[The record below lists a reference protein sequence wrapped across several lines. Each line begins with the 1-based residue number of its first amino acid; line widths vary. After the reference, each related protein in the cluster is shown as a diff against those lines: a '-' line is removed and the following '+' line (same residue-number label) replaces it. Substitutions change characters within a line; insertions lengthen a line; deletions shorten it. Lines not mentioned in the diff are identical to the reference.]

1 MDMNNVQ
8 GFATPSDQAVT
19 NTDSGIPRIAIDPVS
34 DTTPMPDLS
43 SQFLMTVEEANDADA
58 VNEKYSMA
66 NSLRNIGI
74 EPFPELGA
82 DARGVT
88 LGNMSAGSS
97 SGSVGNDMSKGM
109 FIGADK
115 GASEMLDAAA
125 FIAGAPVELAKNVM
139 NFGLEAVGM
148 EPVKNAFGDIE
159 SMKGMMDSYK
169 GFVNDLIPMPD
180 AIVDWAS
187 QPYDNQ
193 ALGELTAGITQF
205 GVAGFPAAKMVKAM
219 TTYNPVARGF
229 IWGAIADF
237 TSLNPD
243 DKTIVNAITEYLELA
258 PPAERDAVLQGFMSQ
273 IEKYDSDSEL
283 VKRAKNAQDGM
294 FIGAVVEGA
303 IKTARLIPFGQIID
317 GTKRAIGRAGDAA
330 DARIAERATDT
341 SVTLTAG
348 ADPMPMIDEAISAAG
363 RSVRTDDVILSEAG
377 LSAMKDAP
385 QSYGA
390 GGLPLRQSTL
400 DKADTTTQ
408 MIVREI
414 LKRNPDTP
422 VGLSLSGSAAGP
434 SNYISFMTPDG
445 KWGQIRVSDHSTGT
459 ARLFDYVADFPMK
472 MPPDGK
478 QVFGQISKA
487 SFDKRLNNLFDLFGN
502 KESDELKTVLDL
514 RAEQM
519 KLPVGQRVQP
529 STDNVIFDLEAKPGE
544 NQSPYERNMPEQSDT
559 PVPRAPDGATLP
571 LNNRGA
577 KVIGMSEQ
585 ISDVLAD
592 RAQPLV
598 GSNVQY
604 FYHTGPIIDKAVEL
618 GIPEETAREQLK
630 KFALNYAAT
639 SPRTMTEQN
648 LRNASLVTAK
658 QKRGV
663 ELTEMIGPGG
673 EGVNEKGYPMM
684 INPGG
689 IHKKLVDEAAGDGLN
704 FDTNPKPATFAENV
718 SGNLA
723 GVTADTHA
731 IRAVFDA
738 MNEIEPGSIPIEFIG
753 GKNAKATKEMRAQYL
768 ADPSSLDPATMINDT
783 LATQKINGQSV
794 QTEYAIFS
802 DIYKKVA
809 EKIGVKPAEAQSL
822 SWFANGQKT
831 GLASEPKTI
840 VELID
845 ERVDVTAQML
855 GQTKDEVFKKFMQG
869 SIPLLS
875 LGGLTLPDTGA
886 MQQNFDEEMQWLEQ
900 CLLDLLRLISR
911 SSVAPDCTLVKEFV
925 RLI

>member
-1 MDMNNVQ
+1 MATDM
-8 GFATPSDQAVT
+8 
-19 NTDSGIPRIAIDPVS
+19 
-34 DTTPMPDLS
+34 
-43 SQFLMTVEEANDADA
+43 SQFFQSLPEDTDADA
-58 VNEKYSMA
+58 EHEKYMMA
-66 NSLRNIGI
+66 SALRSIGV
-74 EPFPELGA
+74 EPFPNAEAGLQADIPTAMGAAPKEDGLTIGGVFEDIGKGMLKGA
-82 DARGVT
+82 DA
-88 LGNMSAGSS
+88 
-97 SGSVGNDMSKGM
+97 VGNELLQS
-109 FIGADK
+109 
-115 GASEMLDAAA
+115 AA
-125 FIAGAPVELAKNVM
+125 FVAGAPVEAAKSVINL
-139 NFGLEAVGM
+139 GLDAVGM
-148 EPVKNAFGDIE
+148 EPIKSAFGDID
-159 SMKGMMDSYK
+159 SMRRVVGVYQDS
-169 GFVNDLIPMPD
+169 VNAVLPMPD
-180 AIVDWAS
+180 AINDWAS
-187 QPYDNQ
+187 QPYNNEM
-193 ALGELTAGITQF
+193 LGELTQGITQF
-205 GVAGFPAAKMVKAM
+205 GVAAFPAAKMVKAM
-219 TTYNPVARGF
+219 TTYNPIARGF

-237 TSLNPD
+237 TAFNPD
-243 DKTIVNAITEYLELA
+243 DPTVTNMITDYLQMA
-258 PPAERDAVLQGFMSQ
+258 PPEEREPVLRMFLAQ
-273 IEKYDSDSEL
+273 IEKYENDPEL
-283 VKRAKNAQDGM
+283 VKRAKTALDGA
-294 FIGAVVEGA
+294 IIGGAIEGIGVVVRGAVNIA
-303 IKTARLIPFGQIID
+303 KKIPFDQVISSARGALDSAGQ
-317 GTKRAIGRAGDAA
+317 AA
-330 DARIAERATDT
+330 DQRIAERAGST
-341 SVTLTAG
+341 TLTAG

-422 VGLSLSGSAAGP
+422 VGLALSGSAAGP
-434 SNYISFMTPDG
+434 SNYISFMTPNG

-459 ARLFDYVADFPMK
+459 ARLFDYVEQFPMT

-487 SFDKRLNNLFDLFGN
+487 SFDKRLNNLLDLFGN

-529 STDNVIFDLEAKPGE
+529 STDNVIFDLDAKPGE

-577 KVIGMSEQ
+577 KVIEMSEQ

-768 ADPSSLDPATMINDT
+768 ADPSSLDVATMINDT

-855 GQTKDEVFKKFMQG
+855 GQTKEEVFKKFMQG

-875 LGGLTLPDTGA
+875 LGGLTLLDTGA
-886 MQQNFDEEMQWLEQ
+886 MQQNFDEEM
-900 CLLDLLRLISR
+900 
-911 SSVAPDCTLVKEFV
+911 
-925 RLI
+925 

>member
-1 MDMNNVQ
+1 MATDM
-8 GFATPSDQAVT
+8 
-19 NTDSGIPRIAIDPVS
+19 
-34 DTTPMPDLS
+34 
-43 SQFLMTVEEANDADA
+43 SQFFQSLPEDTDADA
-58 VNEKYSMA
+58 EHEKYIMA
-66 NSLRNIGI
+66 SALRSIGV
-74 EPFPELGA
+74 EPFPDMGA
-82 DARGVT
+82 DRPGSDLQPAELPDEPVDRGPAVDV
-88 LGNMSAGSS
+88 AGI
-97 SGSVGNDMSKGM
+97 GEDVGKAVLKGV
-109 FIGADK
+109 
-115 GASEMLDAAA
+115 DAAGNELLDSAA
-125 FIAGAPVELAKNVM
+125 FLAGLPVEAANTALNV
-139 NFGLEAVGM
+139 GREAIGM
-148 EPVKNAFGDIE
+148 EPIEDAFGGIE
-159 SMKGMMDSYK
+159 SLKGMVGVYQNT
-169 GFVNDLIPMPD
+169 VNDVLPMPD
-180 AIVDWAS
+180 AISDWAS
-187 QPYDNQ
+187 QPYNNQ
-193 ALGELTAGITQF
+193 MLGELTQGITQF
-205 GVAGFPAAKMVKAM
+205 SVAAFPAAKMVKAM
-219 TTYNPVARGF
+219 TTYNPIARGF

-237 TSLNPD
+237 TAFNPD
-243 DKTIVNAITEYLELA
+243 DPTITNAITEHLRMA
-258 PPAERDAVLQGFMSQ
+258 PREEREPVLQMFLAQ
-273 IEKYDSDSEL
+273 IEKYEDDPEL
-283 VKRAKNAQDGM
+283 VKRAKTAL
-294 FIGAVVEGA
+294 EGA
-303 IKTARLIPFGQIID
+303 MFGGAIEGIGVVVRGAINIAKKIPFDQVISSARGALDSAGQ
-317 GTKRAIGRAGDAA
+317 AA
-330 DARIAERATDT
+330 DQRIAERAGGT
-341 SVTLTAG
+341 TLTAG

-422 VGLSLSGSAAGP
+422 VGLALSGSAAGP
-434 SNYISFMTPDG
+434 SNYISFMTPNG

-459 ARLFDYVADFPMK
+459 ARLFDYVEQFPMT

-487 SFDKRLNNLFDLFGN
+487 SFDKRLNNLLDLFGN

-529 STDNVIFDLEAKPGE
+529 STDNVIFDLDAKPGE

-577 KVIGMSEQ
+577 KVIEMSEQ

-768 ADPSSLDPATMINDT
+768 ADPSSLDVATMINDT

-855 GQTKDEVFKKFMQG
+855 GQTKEEVFKKFMQG

-875 LGGLTLPDTGA
+875 LGGLTLLDTGA
-886 MQQNFDEEMQWLEQ
+886 MQQNFDEEM
-900 CLLDLLRLISR
+900 
-911 SSVAPDCTLVKEFV
+911 
-925 RLI
+925 